1 MMQKNVWEKE
11 YRNPRLVSG
20 SHEPQTSVKDFL
32 RWLRREQKL
41 PLENIRAVDFGCGN
55 GKNSLYIAELDFGNE
70 VVGIDISETALAQ
83 ARFRAHEL
91 AEQEKIGAAQTSFE
105 NRSIGE
111 PLPYAEVS
119 FDVALDVT
127 SSNSLSEKERA
138 IYVGEVHRILKIG
151 GYFFVRALCKDGD
164 KNAAALLD
172 SNPGR
177 ERDTY
182 ILPEM
187 GLAERVF
194 TREDFIATYANG
206 GVKVEQNADV
216 AGTAHGRA
224 HFEILR
230 LEKETHYTKFAG
242 RSYKRNFW
250 VAYLRK
256 T

>member
-11 YRNPRLVSG
+11 YQNPRLVTG

-41 PLENIRAVDFGCGN
+41 PLENIRAIDLGCGN
-55 GKNSLYIAELDFGNE
+55 GKNSNYIAGLDFGNS
-70 VVGIDISETALAQ
+70 VVGIDISETALKQ

-91 AEQEKIGAAQTSFE
+91 AEQEKIGATQATFE
-105 NRSIGE
+105 HRSIGE
-111 PLPYAEVS
+111 ALPFADHS

-127 SSNSLSEKERA
+127 SSNSLSEKERTL
-138 IYVGEVHRILKIG
+138 YVSEVHRILKMG

-164 KNAAALLD
+164 KNAAALLV

-177 ERDTY
+177 ENDTY

-187 GLAERVF
+187 NLSERVF
-194 TREDFIATYANG
+194 TREDFIATYTNG
-206 GVKVEQNADV
+206 GIPV
-216 AGTAHGRA
+216 ATASPA
-224 HFEILR
+224 HARFEILH

-256 T
+256 L

>member
-1 MMQKNVWEKE
+1 MQKAAWEKE
-11 YRNPRLVSG
+11 YLNPRLVTG

-41 PLENIRAVDFGCGN
+41 PLENIRAVDLGCGN
-55 GKNSLYIAELDFGNE
+55 GKNSNYIAGLDFGNS
-70 VVGIDISETALAQ
+70 VVGIDISETALKQ

-105 NRSIGE
+105 NRNLGE
-111 PLPYAEVS
+111 TLPYADHS
-119 FDVALDVT
+119 FDIALDVT

-138 IYVGEVHRILKIG
+138 VYVSEVHRILKIG

-164 KNAAALLD
+164 KNAAALLA

-182 ILPEM
+182 MLPEISVT
-187 GLAERVF
+187 ERVF

-206 GVKVEQNADV
+206 GMHG
-216 AGTAHGRA
+216 GTVSPAHP
-224 HFEILR
+224 HFEILH

-250 VAYLRK
+250 VAYLK
-256 T
+256 KP